1 MLNRNFFTAQQR
13 EETNMTKC
21 ENLQNKIDLC
31 TKAASRTTGRMRDI
45 WINHADNLKEKL
57 LKMSVKELQ
66 EECGRN

>member
-1 MLNRNFFTAQQR
+1 
-13 EETNMTKC
+13 MTKC

-45 WINHADNLKEKL
+45 WINHADSLKEKL